1 MGDGDCNTV
10 GEEASLPLSPVKTW
24 RHRHREVKDMANCET
39 CKKVQ
44 NAPESVPYIVH
55 EASMARMERQIKRL
69 WIAVIIAVC
78 LLFASNAGW
87 MIYESQFATIS
98 YEQDGEGINNVNLGE
113 QGDLN
118 NGATSEVQEE
128 ETNGE

>member
-1 MGDGDCNTV
+1 MIATPWGKKPPFPF
-10 GEEASLPLSPVKTW
+10 PLLKLW
-24 RHRHREVKDMANCET
+24 RRIHREVKDMANCES
-39 CKKVQ
+39 CKNVK

-55 EASMARMERQIKRL
+55 ESSMARMERQIKRL

-118 NGATSEVQEE
+118 NGATSEVQEK